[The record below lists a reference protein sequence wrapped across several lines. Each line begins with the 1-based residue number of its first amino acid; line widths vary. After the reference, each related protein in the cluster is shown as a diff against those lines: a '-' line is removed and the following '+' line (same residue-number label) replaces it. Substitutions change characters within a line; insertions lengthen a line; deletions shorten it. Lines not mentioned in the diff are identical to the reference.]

1 MFSPQSPTLQPFNP
15 EQALASASLHFPCYA
30 RLSTQPSKPS
40 TPPPPC
46 VPRGTCSQAASWRG
60 TVSFI
65 AVAAPPQRQHADGN
79 FRKRTRAADGNF
91 RKRTRAYTHSLS
103 SPSLP
108 LSLSLSLSR
117 SLLSR
122 SGAAVCVCC
131 VSLQPTATHFAA
143 AGRGKDA
150 HSTGHQGR
158 LVARGCIAPPRTDLT
173 QSSVPPT
180 AACPCPC
187 RTFTSG
193 PSARSRRHRRMG
205 LLCRALSPASRR
217 HPRKRR
223 EALLTGFSRLP
234 LSHPPLVTDWMSE
247 RCVLS

>member
-1 MFSPQSPTLQPFNP
+1 MEALPCAVAVLASWHRPRSLFRICFCLTSCFASGVSRPLLSS
-15 EQALASASLHFPCYA
+15 ALAYACVHMHSSCLYLTSGNAGRSKAASDVSHACATEQPAGVRRDLCVRMRLECTSQWCAWRTHQTQLRPKTHVTGASLI
-30 RLSTQPSKPS
+30 L
-40 TPPPPC
+40 
-46 VPRGTCSQAASWRG
+46 
-60 TVSFI
+60 
-65 AVAAPPQRQHADGN
+65 
-79 FRKRTRAADGNF
+79 
-91 RKRTRAYTHSLS
+91 
-103 SPSLP
+103 
-108 LSLSLSLSR
+108 
-117 SLLSR
+117 
-122 SGAAVCVCC
+122 
-131 VSLQPTATHFAA
+131 
-143 AGRGKDA
+143 
-150 HSTGHQGR
+150 R